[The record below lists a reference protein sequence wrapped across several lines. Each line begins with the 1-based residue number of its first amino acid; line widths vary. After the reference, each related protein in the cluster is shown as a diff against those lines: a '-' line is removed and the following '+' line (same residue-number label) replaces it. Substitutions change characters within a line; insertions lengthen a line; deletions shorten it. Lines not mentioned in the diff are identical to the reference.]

1 MTEHDQGPPETAE
14 ELLREDLESARK
26 LLERKKKDR
35 SQGALQRPLRAD
47 PRYTDQSV
55 APGRTD
61 IPAGGTSG
69 GDIGGTSK
77 HRR

>member
-14 ELLREDLESARK
+14 ELLREDPESARK

-35 SQGALQRPLRAD
+35 SQGDLQRPPRTD

-55 APGRTD
+55 PPGRTD
-61 IPAGGTSG
+61 IPTGGTSG
-69 GDIGGTSK
+69 GEIGGTSK